1 METPAPTNLHLVIRR
16 ASDGHGPTLEAGPFT
31 YSAALERWH
40 SLVDGRK
47 SSDPLYAVRSM
58 DDPKFA
64 HLAPR
69 VYASQEAAA
78 KALARRVSPGQSS
91 RRQHL
96 NLWVALGGDD
106 RHMGGWWTTSGR
118 AKSRGYLA
126 TLNDGRAY
134 LTALAATLAP
144 LD

>member
-1 METPAPTNLHLVIRR
+1 MTNPTPRTDLHLVIRR
-16 ASDGHGPTLEAGPFT
+16 DPSGDTLEAGPFT
-31 YSAALERWH
+31 YSAALERYEALRTTAV
-40 SLVDGRK
+40 SPSRD
-47 SSDPLYAVRSM
+47 LYAVRSM

-69 VYASQEAAA
+69 VYPSQEAAA

-106 RHMGGWWTTSGR
+106 RLMGGWWTTSGR
-118 AKSRGYLA
+118 AKGRGYIA
-126 TLNDGRAY
+126 TLGDGRAY
-134 LTALAATLAP
+134 LTALAATLVSS
-144 LD
+144 